1 VHFLLLRSNGETLR
15 KKTLFESQKNNF
27 SYPPPFLSDKGF
39 KGTNENLALLSLHGG
54 SHEVTLTVPLSK

>member
-1 VHFLLLRSNGETLR
+1 MEKLSERKHFLKVRKTTLA
-15 KKTLFESQKNNF
+15 T
-27 SYPPPFLSDKGF
+27 PPPFLSDKGF